1 MGEDMESSVHYA
13 DETGCKYDRRRCKV
27 GNSRYGTL
35 RRMFRAGFFYVIER
49 RLIRNSDD
57 GKAVHRKSCCM

>member
-27 GNSRYGTL
+27 GNSRRGTL
-35 RRMFRAGFFYVIER
+35 RRMFRAGFLCY
-49 RLIRNSDD
+49 
-57 GKAVHRKSCCM
+57 RKKVNQELR